1 MYLLYSI
8 LLTLGVIV
16 MLPRFLLDAL
26 RHGKYVA
33 GLGERLGK
41 VPALEQDGRPVIWL
55 HAVSVGE
62 TQAARPLVKEIRQ
75 RFPTHKL
82 VVSTITLTGQR
93 VAREVFHDEAALV
106 FYFPF

>member
-8 LLTLGVIV
+8 LLTLGVVV

-41 VPALEQDGRPVIWL
+41 VPALERDGRPVIWL
-55 HAVSVGE
+55 HA
-62 TQAARPLVKEIRQ
+62 
-75 RFPTHKL
+75 
-82 VVSTITLTGQR
+82 
-93 VAREVFHDEAALV
+93 
-106 FYFPF
+106 